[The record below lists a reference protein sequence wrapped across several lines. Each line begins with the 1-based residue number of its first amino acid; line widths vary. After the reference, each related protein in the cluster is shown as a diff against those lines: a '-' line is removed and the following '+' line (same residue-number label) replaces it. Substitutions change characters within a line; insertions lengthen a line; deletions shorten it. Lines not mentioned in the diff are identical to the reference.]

1 LIRRFRKLGWAAI
14 AGALVLAAVATS
26 VYATEFAVI
35 VHPSNPAKV
44 MTLAELGKI
53 LRGKATTWPNGRMV
67 TIVMRDPNQPAM
79 KFVVEKI
86 LGMSLEDGK
95 TLLVAES
102 KKSASSLVFVQTDE
116 EVVKA
121 VENNPTALGIA
132 DVYNIT
138 SSVKVLRIDDKQ
150 PFDPGYALKG
160 H

>member
-1 LIRRFRKLGWAAI
+1 MAI
-14 AGALVLAAVATS
+14 LAGALVIAALATA

-35 VHPSNPAKV
+35 VHPSNPAKSLSIV
-44 MTLAELGKI
+44 DLGKI
-53 LRGKATTWPNGRMV
+53 LRGKTTSWPNGRLITV
-67 TIVMRDPNQPAM
+67 VMRDPNQPVM

-86 LGMSLEDGK
+86 LGMNLEDGK
-95 TLLVAES
+95 SLLVAES
-102 KKSASSLVFVQTDE
+102 RKSASPLVFVQTDE
-116 EVVKA
+116 DVVKA

-138 SSVKVLRIDDKQ
+138 SAVKVVRIDDKQ